1 MSQMLSIKDT
11 NPTSP
16 DLRYLSLYN
25 LFTFTKMQR
34 KITKHMM
41 MYDVKLYSFVLQELE
56 GNNDSTTIV
65 FHPLEPAETARFVRF
80 YPVSYETN
88 ACIRVELYGQEM
100 RKGKLVEL
108 TN

>member
-1 MSQMLSIKDT
+1 MSQLLSIKDT

-25 LFTFTKMQR
+25 LLTFTKMQR
-34 KITKHMM
+34 NKACL
-41 MYDVKLYSFVLQELE
+41 YDVKLYCFVLQGFK